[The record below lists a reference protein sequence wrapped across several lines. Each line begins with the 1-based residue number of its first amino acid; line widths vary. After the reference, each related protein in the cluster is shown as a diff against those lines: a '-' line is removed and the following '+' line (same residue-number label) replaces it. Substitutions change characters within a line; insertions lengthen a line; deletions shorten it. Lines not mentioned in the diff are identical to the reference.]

1 MHSALLMWSY
11 NFMLVSGYAGVFGI
25 SVLGTATIF
34 FVLPIDAIIFASGGY
49 LNPVLAGIIAGI
61 GTALGELSAYYV
73 GRAGRKLVDIKRK
86 KKKKFSKVERMFRK
100 YGFWTIPIFSFTPL
114 PMDVIGLVC
123 GGTKYNVK
131 KFFMG
136 TLIGKVPR
144 ALILTIAGGYAIP
157 WVMELAKI
165 FGVD

>member
-1 MHSALLMWSY
+1 MHPALLMWSY

-49 LNPVLAGIIAGI
+49 LNPLLSGIIAGM

-73 GRAGRKLVDIKRK
+73 GRAGRKLVDLKRK
-86 KKKKFSKVERMFRK
+86 KKALIKVERMFRK

-123 GGTKYNVK
+123 GGTRYNVK
-131 KFFMG
+131 KFFVG

-157 WVMELAKI
+157 WVIELAKI